1 MPDFDPKT
9 IPILDD
15 VIETVELEDV
25 KNKNI
30 ENDGD
35 SVMPAAIAI
44 DNEPVLFTA
53 EPVVDI
59 TAEIDDESIQHE
71 SDTHESIETLSTDS
85 DITLETE
92 TIESALIDYSAE
104 NESDSLIEDET
115 TDTAEVSHETNT
127 LPEPPI
133 EPQPLITPIELQ
145 TITDDVVNQLMPEI
159 EQHLRMLIQQALEEK
174 LPCDVI
180 PPKPTGNTNIDD

>member
-35 SVMPAAIAI
+35 SVMPAPIAI
-44 DNEPVLFTA
+44 DNEPLLFTA

-71 SDTHESIETLSTDS
+71 SDTCEAIETLSTGS

-92 TIESALIDYSAE
+92 TIESALIDYSTE

-115 TDTAEVSHETNT
+115 TDT

-133 EPQPLITPIELQ
+133 ESQPLITPNELQ
-145 TITDDVVNQLMPEI
+145 TITDDVVNQLMPEL
-159 EQHLRMLIQQALEEK
+159 EQHLRNLIQQALKEK

-180 PPKPTGNTNIDD
+180 SPKPTSNTNIED